1 MSLATTGLREQTRGA
16 LFWRDREKISRK
28 LQSESGNKKFQKGRQ
43 KKVPMT
49 VFSPLKKLTDN
60 GLEETEQVV
69 SVHVLKLGGWVSTYL

>member
-1 MSLATTGLREQTRGA
+1 
-16 LFWRDREKISRK
+16 
-28 LQSESGNKKFQKGRQ
+28 
-43 KKVPMT
+43 MT